1 LAKTYKRMPHTSV
14 SSNLLQSFQIF
25 SEFVVKS
32 IGKKLRILSIHN
44 ITLSVEEPLR
54 NLVLRGI
61 LKDSNNTFEFFSGQ
75 LSGSITLAKT
85 LLISKGYRLL
95 RSTSAFLITTLA
107 YRRPT
112 PLILVNANMIFSFP
126 STFVFRRRRM
136 CWKAF
141 LSGTTRAIL
150 ERRWRSTNFLVS

>member
-1 LAKTYKRMPHTSV
+1 MSHSSV

-32 IGKKLRILSIHN
+32 IGKKLRILSINN
-44 ITLSVEEPLR
+44 ISLSVEEPFG

-61 LKDSNNTFEFFSGQ
+61 LHYGNNTFEFFSGEF
-75 LSGSITLAKT
+75 SSSKT
-85 LLISKGYRLL
+85 LTKILLIMWYEGNGARYLLL

-112 PLILVNANMIFSFP
+112 PLIFVNANMILSFP
-126 STFVFRRRRM
+126 ST
-136 CWKAF
+136 
-141 LSGTTRAIL
+141 
-150 ERRWRSTNFLVS
+150 